1 MGKYGTSVI
10 LSSNVSCKVAEIL
23 SRLVAHFTNFKKRS
37 YSNIIG
43 KKVCQVLINL
53 FSLFESHTSN
63 SSTSFDQEECSSL
76 LYGGSSISAK
86 NFKV

>member
-1 MGKYGTSVI
+1 MGKYGTSA
-10 LSSNVSCKVAEIL
+10 NVSCKVAEIL

-37 YSNIIG
+37 YSNIIHVG

-53 FSLFESHTSN
+53 FSFFASRTSN
-63 SSTSFDQEECSSL
+63 SSTSFDQEECNSL

-86 NFKV
+86 NFRV